1 MFDLSGHVALITGAG
16 RGIGLTTA
24 LALAEQ
30 GADLAINDLDPEL
43 AESAAAQVRDRGRRA
58 VAVAADVLDE
68 AQVDAMV
75 KRCLAELGRL
85 DILINNVG
93 GSGGSAKPIEQL
105 TPAEWRRVQEFN
117 LTSAFLCTRA
127 ALPHLKKE
135 GGRIVNV
142 SSLAGVSRSIIGG
155 AAYAAAKAGLIGFT
169 RHLSAELGPYKITV
183 NAVAPGL
190 TMTDRVLTTFSQY
203 PAEQQRRILVQV
215 PLGRPGQPEDQA
227 AAIVYLC
234 SDEAS
239 YVTGATLDVNGGVA
253 VR

>member
-30 GADLAINDLDPEL
+30 GADVAVNDLDGEL

-58 VAVAADVLDE
+58 IAIAADVLDE
-68 AQVDAMV
+68 QQVAAMV
-75 KRCLAELGRL
+75 ERCVAELGRL
-85 DILINNVG
+85 DILVNNVG
-93 GSGGSAKPIEQL
+93 GSGGSAKPLEQL
-105 TPAEWRRVQEFN
+105 SLAEWRRVQEYN
-117 LTSAFLCTRA
+117 LTSAFLCSRA
-127 ALPHLKKE
+127 ALPHLKKD

-155 AAYAAAKAGLIGFT
+155 AAYAAAKAALIGFT
-169 RHLSAELGPYKITV
+169 RHLSGELGAHKVTV

-190 TMTDRVLTTFSQY
+190 TMTERVISTFTQY
-203 PAEQQRRILVQV
+203 PPDQQRRILAQV

-239 YVTGATLDVNGGVA
+239 YVTGATIDVNGGIA